1 MTISPTIS
9 ANYLS
14 PLWQGTKAAT
24 KHFASFV
31 IGTEETQVFGK
42 TLEEAVRGTKDAAG
56 TYQGDGIGFHNFGA
70 SVKSAWTASK
80 NKMNDVSLWQGIKN
94 TFSKIGTE
102 LGTLKSKGDFLTKA
116 KGAFGALG
124 KGMPLFLNLAFL
136 AMEIPNIYTAFTSP
150 KGGIGAGLKE
160 VCRAAIKIG
169 ANALGMALGSA
180 LGPVGAIAGAFVFG
194 NFAGWMLGKS
204 FTEQQEEEKA
214 KLPQGTP
221 QQDLNPTAQ
230 AQAQTATTQNAI
242 APASNNNLA
251 YNNSANPFAS
261 QNYMDRDIM
270 AMSAGLG

>member
-1 MTISPTIS
+1 MTFDAIKSG
-9 ANYLS
+9 YLS
-14 PLWQGTKAAT
+14 PLWQGTKAAG
-24 KHFASFV
+24 KHYASFV
-31 IGTEETQVFGK
+31 IGTDETQVFGK

-56 TYQGDGIGFHNFGA
+56 KYEGNGSGFHNFGA

-80 NKMNDVSLWQGIKN
+80 DKMTDVKLWQGIKN

-102 LGTLKSKGDFLTKA
+102 LGTLFTSKNDFLTKA

-124 KGMPLFLNLAFL
+124 KGLPLFLNLAFL

-169 ANALGMALGSA
+169 ANAAGMALGSA
-180 LGPVGAIAGAFVFG
+180 LGPVGAIAGAIALG
-194 NFAGWMLGKS
+194 SFANWMLGKS
-204 FTEQQEEEKA
+204 FSEQQEEEKA
-214 KLPQGTP
+214 KQTQGTP
-221 QQDLNPTAQ
+221 QQDLNPA
-230 AQAQTATTQNAI
+230 APPQTAVPQSAL
-242 APASNNNLA
+242 PSVNNSTLA
-251 YNNSANPFAS
+251 YNNSSNPFAS